1 MSFYSK
7 RADKLSAK
15 LRNCD
20 KSVKGKNKFL
30 HKPVK
35 KEANP

>member
-20 KSVKGKNKFL
+20 VYVKAEKKVL
-30 HKPVK
+30 HENVK
-35 KEANP
+35 K